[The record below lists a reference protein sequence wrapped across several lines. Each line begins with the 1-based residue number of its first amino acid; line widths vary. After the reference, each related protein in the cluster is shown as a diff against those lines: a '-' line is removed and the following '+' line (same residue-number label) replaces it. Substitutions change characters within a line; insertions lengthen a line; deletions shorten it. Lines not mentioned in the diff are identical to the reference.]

1 MPRRKLPPLNALAIF
16 EEVAVRRSCS
26 EAALHLGLTQSAVSK
41 QVQAMERFIGAPL
54 FSRAKGGL
62 VPNAVGGRL
71 LSDVQPILDAMER
84 ILNRAMQE
92 KSNRRV
98 VILRTL
104 ATISDRWLLPRLRG
118 FIEAHPEIEIQFST
132 FLLHSEYDRGG
143 AEVEI
148 RFGSGPWLDADAT
161 PITGRH
167 VVLIAPPDTPPDCP
181 LPELLKKPLFVHA
194 QARDAFAEFYTAM
207 GLEAPTHWPSG
218 STFDVYQVLVKAVTV
233 GLGVGLVP
241 RCLVEEELAT
251 GAVVNPNGYGFQ
263 SRLCYQLLVPHQAR
277 PLSQAAQALHDWIL
291 GQAEPD
297 VASLRPG
304 PIPVLPIGTA

>member
-1 MPRRKLPPLNALAIF
+1 
-16 EEVAVRRSCS
+16 
-26 EAALHLGLTQSAVSK
+26 
-41 QVQAMERFIGAPL
+41 
-54 FSRAKGGL
+54 
-62 VPNAVGGRL
+62 
-71 LSDVQPILDAMER
+71 
-84 ILNRAMQE
+84 
-92 KSNRRV
+92 
-98 VILRTL
+98 
-104 ATISDRWLLPRLRG
+104 
-118 FIEAHPEIEIQFST
+118 
-132 FLLHSEYDRGG
+132 
-143 AEVEI
+143 
-148 RFGSGPWLDADAT
+148 
-161 PITGRH
+161 
-167 VVLIAPPDTPPDCP
+167 
-181 LPELLKKPLFVHA
+181 LLKKPLFVHA

>member
-1 MPRRKLPPLNALAIF
+1 MPRRKLPPLHALAIF

-54 FSRAKGGL
+54 FSRTKGGL

-84 ILNRAMQE
+84 IVNRAMQE

-104 ATISDRWLLPRLRG
+104 ATVSDRWLLPRLRG
-118 FIEAHPEIEIQFST
+118 FSEAHPEIEIQFST
-132 FLLHSEYDRGG
+132 FLLNSEYDRGG

-148 RFGSGPWLDADAT
+148 RYGSGPWLDADAT

-167 VVLIAPPDTPPDCP
+167 VVLIAPPDTPADCP
-181 LPELLKKPLFVHA
+181 LPDLLKKPLFVHA
-194 QARDAFAEFYTAM
+194 QARDAFEEFYTAM

-241 RCLVEEELAT
+241 RCLVEEELAS
-251 GAVVNPNGYGFQ
+251 GAVVNPSGYGFR
-263 SRLCYQLLVPHQAR
+263 SRLCYQLLIPHQAK

-291 GQAEPD
+291 SQAEPD
-297 VASLRPG
+297 DPPTRPFP
-304 PIPVLPIGTA
+304 PIQPRLVEA